1 MRPSSQW
8 PRPRADDSR
17 RGFSLFELLIAIV
30 MIGILTG
37 MAISRLDYIRYRADS
52 VARGLAA
59 EMGGAQRLAVSLQE
73 NVWVTALDSA
83 RVQIHEDAD
92 NDGAIDSGERVR
104 MIQLADGFS
113 FGQGSAPDVPSPS
126 DPAAVTQIVFRR
138 DGTSNRSGTFYLKGP
153 GGDTACHH
161 CRAIAVSR
169 ATGRLVS
176 FSYATETWK
185 RAN

>member
-1 MRPSSQW
+1 M
-8 PRPRADDSR
+8 
-17 RGFSLFELLIAIV
+17 FELLIAII

-37 MAISRLDYIRYRADS
+37 IAASRLDYGRYRADS

-59 EMGGAQRLAVSLQE
+59 EIGGAQRLAVSLQE
-73 NVWVTALDSA
+73 NVRVTVLDSA

-92 NDGAIDSGERVR
+92 NDGAIGAGERVR
-104 MIQLADGFS
+104 TIQLADGFF

-126 DPAAVTQIVFRR
+126 DPTPLDQIVLRR
-138 DGTSNRSGTFYLKGP
+138 DGTSNRSGTFYLMGP
-153 GGDTACHH
+153 GGDSACHH

-176 FSYATETWK
+176 FSYATGTWK